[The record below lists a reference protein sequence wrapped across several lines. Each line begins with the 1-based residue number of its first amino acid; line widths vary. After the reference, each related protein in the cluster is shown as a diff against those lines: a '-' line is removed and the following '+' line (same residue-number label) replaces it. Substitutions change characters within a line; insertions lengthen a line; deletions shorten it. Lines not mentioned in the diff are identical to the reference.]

1 MKYSIIVGIVAA
13 FIFSSGC
20 SKSEPRTRESATPT
34 PVKDLVAQSQIIAYT
49 SADTNNAPHLGLIVI
64 EILKGKQEA
73 STFGITNGMRFPY
86 EYPKGV
92 RHLPDGA
99 FIFIKPEEISATG
112 VKYSSLYWVKEGRV
126 KDMTVQQF
134 KTSCGL

>member
-1 MKYSIIVGIVAA
+1 MKHSIIAGIVAA
-13 FIFSSGC
+13 FILLAGC
-20 SKSEPRTRESATPT
+20 SKSEPHTPT
-34 PVKDLVAQSQIIAYT
+34 PVKNLVAQSQIIAYT
-49 SADTNNAPHLGLIVI
+49 SADTNNAPHLGLIVM
-64 EILKGKQEA
+64 EILKGQQEA
-73 STFGITNGMRFPY
+73 SALGITNGMQFPY

-99 FIFIKPEEISATG
+99 FVFIKPEEISATG
-112 VKYSSLYWVKEGRV
+112 VKFSAMYWVKDGRV